1 MKNDMLGKNLEA
13 MWDKTTSLI
22 DAAVTK
28 NPTCGL
34 QYLLHQIVEAAAD
47 KEETAVM
54 VSMLNDIIEQR
65 TSNRQA
71 RRAERVAARKEM
83 KRAETH

>member
-1 MKNDMLGKNLEA
+1 MTDNMLGKNLEE
-13 MWDKTTSLI
+13 MWNKTTALI

-34 QYLLHQIVEAAAD
+34 QYLLHQIVESASD
-47 KEETAVM
+47 KEEVAVM